1 MKLTLDS
8 PVLDYVN
15 TLLSYI
21 VLNLLFILC
30 CIPVI
35 TIGPAVAALYAVML
49 REARREYG
57 YLYRSFLRAFREM
70 FFQALGMSLFF
81 VAFVL
86 FISFSMVFWSSYG
99 GALPMAAS
107 VLLAVLML
115 VTLGAGL
122 YGFPLLARFQNT
134 VRQTVRNAFGM
145 TVAHAGYTVL
155 LIGIEAAAAAL
166 FYFFPLFRVFMLA
179 VGFVFVALC
188 KSLILSVV
196 FARYESK
203 KE

>member
-1 MKLTLDS
+1 MKLNLDS

-86 FISFSMVFWSSYG
+86 FISFSMVFWYSYG

-155 LIGIEAAAAAL
+155 LIGIEAAAAAC
-166 FYFFPLFRVFMLA
+166 FIFPLFRVFMLA

-196 FARYESK
+196 FAGYESK

>member
-1 MKLTLDS
+1 MKLNLDS

-81 VAFVL
+81 VAFC
-86 FISFSMVFWSSYG
+86 
-99 GALPMAAS
+99 A
-107 VLLAVLML
+107 
-115 VTLGAGL
+115 
-122 YGFPLLARFQNT
+122 
-134 VRQTVRNAFGM
+134 
-145 TVAHAGYTVL
+145 
-155 LIGIEAAAAAL
+155 
-166 FYFFPLFRVFMLA
+166 FYFFFHGILVFLWWGA
-179 VGFVFVALC
+179 AHGGQRASGSPDACDIGCGALR
-188 KSLILSVV
+188 LSPSGEIPEYCEADCQECVWHDRGTRRIYG
-196 FARYESK
+196 ASYRD
-203 KE
+203 